1 MSETPAKP
9 SDARAPSPA
18 QLDILAAW
26 PRTAQGALAFLLAV
40 NTLLIA
46 VYSIG
51 SMQTGARPTQLEKE
65 AALPAR
71 IDLNRADHAQLRQ
84 LPDVGD
90 KLAARIEEYRR
101 SNGGFRSVDELQN
114 VEGIG
119 PARMHV
125 LRHLVTVRTEAAAE
139 ASPAKPA
146 GVRRTSF
153 KKIAPATRTTRP
165 KKGEALTGPLD
176 INRATEQELQQLP
189 GIGPTLARRI
199 IQARPFRTVEDLRR
213 VRGIGAKTLDKL
225 RPLVILENKSKSEI

>member
-9 SDARAPSPA
+9 PDAGKPPAPQP
-18 QLDILAAW
+18 DILAAW
-26 PRTAQGALAFLLAV
+26 PRSAQGALAFLLTI

-84 LPDVGD
+84 LPEVGD
-90 KLAARIEEYRR
+90 KLATRIEEYRR
-101 SNGGFRSVDELQN
+101 TQGGFRSVDELQN
-114 VEGIG
+114 VQGIG
-119 PARMHV
+119 AARMHA
-125 LRHLVTVRTEAAAE
+125 LRQLVTVSAE
-139 ASPAKPA
+139 ASEEAPRAKLS
-146 GVRRTSF
+146 GKGSVSSRKT
-153 KKIAPATRTTRP
+153 APATKVARP
-165 KKGEALTGPLD
+165 KKGEALASPVD

-199 IQARPFRTVEDLRR
+199 IEARPFRSVDDLRR
-213 VRGIGAKTLDKL
+213 VRGIGARTLDKL
-225 RPLVILENKSKSEI
+225 RPFVTVTNKSKSEI